1 MNELS
6 NAAAPARDDRSPA
19 EPANAQPSP
28 GAALEDPP
36 GSEMQTIRDEPVS
49 PSAALQP
56 DAGHRSA
63 LQNEEPVDAWKKVR
77 KLAMRQ
83 LDRFMSLEPKV
94 LRGDDPDAIH
104 DLRVASRRLQQVLDL
119 LYPQPRPGEIRKL
132 RRKIRRCRRLLGE
145 VRNCDV
151 QLARVERT
159 LAAKRTA
166 RRESWEAVCHYLRQQ
181 RADDFEK
188 ALKKLS
194 KVNLAVFYVHLKGH
208 LAPNGATPVA
218 GHLNL
223 PEEPGPEQFLERIGR
238 SLESVWQGFETQIA
252 HSQSDAR
259 VGVIHGVRIAAKR
272 VRYLIEVVHE
282 FDVPGSKEAVQW
294 LRGLQTHLGNW
305 HDAEVLEQA
314 MIAMVARPEFLREQ
328 LPIAMG
334 VEKLILRNRKGKES
348 FKAKYFQMTLDSG
361 GYEKAKAWVAG
372 VATSPDESFRMA
384 D

>member
-1 MNELS
+1 MNEFS
-6 NAAAPARDDRSPA
+6 NAAAPARDNRSPA
-19 EPANAQPSP
+19 EASSTGGHQP
-28 GAALEDPP
+28 GAAQQELDAGHRP
-36 GSEMQTIRDEPVS
+36 
-49 PSAALQP
+49 ALQP
-56 DAGHRSA
+56 DADTRSA
-63 LQNEEPVDAWKKVR
+63 LQQDGDSEAAKEVEPVDAWKKVR

-119 LYPQPRPGEIRKL
+119 LYPAPRPGEIRKL

-151 QLARVERT
+151 QLTRVERT

-166 RRESWEAVCHYLRQQ
+166 RRESWEAVCHYLRQR
-181 RADDFEK
+181 RADAFER

-223 PEEPGPEQFLERIGR
+223 PEDLGPEQFSERIGR

-252 HSQSDAR
+252 RSHGDPR
-259 VGVIHGVRIAAKR
+259 VEVIHGVRIAAKR
-272 VRYLIEVVHE
+272 VRYLIEVIHE
-282 FDVPGSKEAVQW
+282 FDVAGSKTTLQW

-305 HDAEVLEQA
+305 HDAEVREQV
-314 MIAMVARPEFLREQ
+314 MIEMLARPEFLRDN

-334 VEKLILRNRKGKES
+334 VEKLILRNRKGKEG
-348 FKAKYFQMTLDSG
+348 FKEKHFAMTQDSED
-361 GYEKAKAWVAG
+361 YEQIKEWVAG
-372 VATSPDESFRMA
+372 IVAAPGEALRIA

>member
-1 MNELS
+1 MTRSTHSQES
-6 NAAAPARDDRSPA
+6 PAPAVEDAPSPA
-19 EPANAQPSP
+19 TPASPEPA
-28 GAALEDPP
+28 
-36 GSEMQTIRDEPVS
+36 THPVS
-49 PSAALQP
+49 DEALPQVEISP
-56 DAGHRSA
+56 
-63 LQNEEPVDAWKKVR
+63 ETEPRDAWKKVR

-119 LYPQPRPGEIRKL
+119 LYPPPRPSEIRKL
-132 RRKIRRCRRLLGE
+132 RRKIRRCRRVLGE

-159 LAAKRTA
+159 LAGKRTA
-166 RRESWEAVCHYLRQQ
+166 RRESWEAVCHYLRQ
-181 RADDFEK
+181 RRTDHFEK

-194 KVNLAVFYVHLKGH
+194 KENLAVFYVHLKDH
-208 LAPNGATPVA
+208 LVPNGATPVA
-218 GHLNL
+218 GRLNL
-223 PEEPGPEQFLERIGR
+223 PEESGPEQFSERIGR

-252 HSQSDAR
+252 RSHDDPR

-272 VRYLIEVVHE
+272 VRYLIEVIHE
-282 FDVPGSKEAVQW
+282 FDAPGSKTTLQW

-305 HDAEVLEQA
+305 HDAEVLEQV
-314 MIAMVARPEFLREQ
+314 MIEMVARPEFLREH

-348 FKAKYFQMTLDSG
+348 YREKYFAMTRDSAD
-361 GYEKAKAWVAG
+361 YEWNKEWVAG
-372 VATSPDESFRMA
+372 VVAAPAEA
-384 D
+384 LKIEN